1 MFRLGVVAVFSG
13 GCWCFQE
20 ELVDRVLICDL
31 DVHQGDGTAEILKER
46 QVDVKKAWSFRGMHS
61 RFATLNLVFCK
72 SGDMHA
78 LGYCK
83 YI

>member
-46 QVDVKKAWSFRGMHS
+46 QVDVKGLVISRYALKVCHS
-61 RFATLNLVFCK
+61 EPCFL
-72 SGDMHA
+72 
-78 LGYCK
+78 
-83 YI
+83 